1 MQIDR
6 TDESPCAPSTCEIYK
21 VLYSKC
27 TRVVGNGNQSDS
39 KVFLDFVTDKKPAV
53 GDKLDERLYLTNNS
67 WFCGFAAV
75 TLNPSGTTK
84 CDRTGATLLTRKA
97 DLNLRLLNETR
108 RALHLPAL
116 TPEKKASTKKTRGQS
131 QLRNVTNRTNGNR
144 TLNPSEEAVVD
155 LLLREDAREHALAA
169 ARGELRSG
177 GPIIPRTGPDS
188 VIPRTGWQRFALGQ
202 AAARP

>member
-1 MQIDR
+1 
-6 TDESPCAPSTCEIYK
+6 
-21 VLYSKC
+21 
-27 TRVVGNGNQSDS
+27 
-39 KVFLDFVTDKKPAV
+39 
-53 GDKLDERLYLTNNS
+53 
-67 WFCGFAAV
+67 
-75 TLNPSGTTK
+75 
-84 CDRTGATLLTRKA
+84 
-97 DLNLRLLNETR
+97 LLNETR

-116 TPEKKASTKKTRGQS
+116 TPEKASTKKTRGQS
-131 QLRNVTNRTNGNR
+131 QLRNVTNRTNANR
-144 TLNPSEEAVVD
+144 TLPSEEAVVD